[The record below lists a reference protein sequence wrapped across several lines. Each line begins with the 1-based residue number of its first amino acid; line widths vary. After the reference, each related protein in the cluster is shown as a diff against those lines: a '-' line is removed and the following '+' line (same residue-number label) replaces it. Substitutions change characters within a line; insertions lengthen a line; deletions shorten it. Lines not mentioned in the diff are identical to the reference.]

1 MQSFPLISIYSVLEE
16 SAALSVAKD
25 WLVRNNLQIKHK
37 LGTGKNGTAYL
48 LSSGVVLKVTK
59 SLAEAAFA
67 YDSIDGCPEG
77 YVEVYSVESA
87 VCEEHTVFLITM
99 DYVEQP
105 EDFLLLADRLDS
117 VLDRFDIYLTEC
129 PSIYKNYIE
138 SEELMELYWNVHY
151 IVMENEESQF
161 KMNDIHFENLGLD
174 KDTGEV
180 VVIDQAY
187 NLHGSDWLADKYLE
201 KINR

>member
-16 SAALSVAKD
+16 SAALNVAKD
-25 WLVRNNLQIKHK
+25 WLVRNNLQIKRK

-48 LSSGVVLKVTK
+48 LNSGLVLKVTK
-59 SLAEAAFA
+59 SLGEAAFA

-77 YVEVYSVESA
+77 YVEIYSVESA
-87 VCEEHTVFLITM
+87 VCEDSTVFLITM

-105 EDFLLLADRLDS
+105 EDFLLLADSLDY
-117 VLDRFDIYLTEC
+117 LLERFDIYLTEC
-129 PSIYKNYIE
+129 PSIYKDYVK

-161 KMNDIHFENLGLD
+161 KMSDIHFENLGLD
-174 KDTGEV
+174 KDTGNV

-187 NLHGSDWLADKYLE
+187 NLHGSEWLVEEYLE

>member
-1 MQSFPLISIYSVLEE
+1 MQSFPLINIYSVFEE

-25 WLVRNNLQIKHK
+25 WLVRNNLQIKRK

-48 LSSGVVLKVTK
+48 LNSGIVLKVTK
-59 SLAEAAFA
+59 SLGEAAFA
-67 YDSIDGCPEG
+67 YDSIEGCPEG

-87 VCEEHTVFLITM
+87 VCEENTVFLITM

-117 VLDRFDIYLTEC
+117 VLARFDIYLTEC
-129 PSIYKNYIE
+129 PSIYKKYIE
-138 SEELMELYWNVHY
+138 SKELMELYWNVHY

-187 NLHGSDWLADKYLE
+187 NFHGSDWLTDGYLE
-201 KINR
+201 KISR